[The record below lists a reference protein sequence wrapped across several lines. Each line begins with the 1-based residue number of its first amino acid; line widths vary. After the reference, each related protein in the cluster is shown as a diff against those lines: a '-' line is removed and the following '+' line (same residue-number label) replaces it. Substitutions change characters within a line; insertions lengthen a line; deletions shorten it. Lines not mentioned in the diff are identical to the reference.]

1 MGNSQSSRPTS
12 SHPKPRHTITRQRSA
27 VFSKLSLGC
36 TSGNGSILG
45 SDTSNE
51 TLSLVNEKAAV
62 FRERENDTQQ
72 PQHNYRLRGQESTR
86 PGVFSCL
93 RHRQDEST
101 AAYTTSFAPSL
112 NTADLVLTCRCHSS
126 QLSAKCASEAREA
139 VLSFFRAPP
148 EYTVVFTANATAALK
163 LVGEAYPFA
172 AGGCYVLS
180 ADSHKACMAFANMP
194 LTGEPVS
201 AIFLL
206 LQQEAWIP
214 QRQRPRS
221 KETAP
226 CLFALTGQSNIT
238 NAKNS
243 LSLIEYAASLG
254 YHTLL
259 DAAALV
265 PTSVFSLSETPVD
278 AMVVSFYKMFGFPT
292 GVGALVVK
300 KSFLAQLERPW
311 FAGGNVDVVQ
321 VPGNIVT
328 RSHHLH
334 ERFEVCQLAQL
345 MELILGPTWTGWTIN
360 YLNLPAVVDG
370 LRFLSATFRSCP
382 TIVVSP
388 PLSDKQPTQLKHDT
402 NGAPVVRILSRLP
415 KRRLMTVGEQ
425 ADCGSIISLIFLSVG
440 ILIHAASTVTDCS
453 PKPSGEMIPNSFV
466 EYAASKESVS
476 LRTGCMCNPGGAAAI
491 LSIQDDMKQLY
502 PGVTLKDF
510 EHHVGRELGVVRISF
525 GLASNF
531 QDAWRILK
539 FASSIAT
546 EKSRQELWSQWLQEK
561 ERECIGKAI

>member
-1 MGNSQSSRPTS
+1 M
-12 SHPKPRHTITRQRSA
+12 
-27 VFSKLSLGC
+27 
-36 TSGNGSILG
+36 
-45 SDTSNE
+45 
-51 TLSLVNEKAAV
+51 
-62 FRERENDTQQ
+62 
-72 PQHNYRLRGQESTR
+72 
-86 PGVFSCL
+86 
-93 RHRQDEST
+93 
-101 AAYTTSFAPSL
+101 
-112 NTADLVLTCRCHSS
+112 
-126 QLSAKCASEAREA
+126 
-139 VLSFFRAPP
+139 
-148 EYTVVFTANATAALK
+148 
-163 LVGEAYPFA
+163 
-172 AGGCYVLS
+172 
-180 ADSHKACMAFANMP
+180 
-194 LTGEPVS
+194 
-201 AIFLL
+201 
-206 LQQEAWIP
+206 
-214 QRQRPRS
+214 
-221 KETAP
+221 
-226 CLFALTGQSNIT
+226 FALTGQSNIT

-345 MELILGPTWTGWTIN
+345 LELDFEDPLRQDGTIN

-370 LRFLSATFRSCP
+370 LRFLSAYLPFL
-382 TIVVSP
+382 
-388 PLSDKQPTQLKHDT
+388 PLRLSSLLHYLTNSLTQLKHDT

-425 ADCGSIISLIFLSVG
+425 ADCGSIISLIFLSVS
-440 ILIHAASTVTDCS
+440 ILICAASTVTDFS

-531 QDAWRILK
+531 QDAWRVLK

-546 EKSRQELWSQWLQEK
+546 EKSRQDLWSQWLQEK
-561 ERECIGKAI
+561 EKDCVGQAI